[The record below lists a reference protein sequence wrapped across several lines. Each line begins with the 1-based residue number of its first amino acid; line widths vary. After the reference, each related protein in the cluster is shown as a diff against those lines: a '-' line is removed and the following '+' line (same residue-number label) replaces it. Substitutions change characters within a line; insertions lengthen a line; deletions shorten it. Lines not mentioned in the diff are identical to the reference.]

1 MSVFVT
7 LGSLGALLG
16 VALGAFG
23 AHILKARIDPELFA
37 VYQTAVLYHLV
48 HALGLVLV
56 GLLCQAYPG
65 NRLLPRAGWSLL
77 AGIVLFSG
85 SLYLLAVTGVRW
97 LGAITPLGGVAFLA
111 GWGLVAA
118 AALVTRGGPQP
129 PGRKP

>member
-1 MSVFVT
+1 MSIFVA
-7 LGSLGALLG
+7 LGGLNALLG

-23 AHILKARIDPELFA
+23 AHILKARIDPELFT

-48 HALGLVLV
+48 HALGLILV
-56 GLLCQAYPG
+56 GLLCQAHPG
-65 NRLLPRAGWSLL
+65 NRLLPRAGWTLL
-77 AGIVLFSG
+77 AGIALFSG

-118 AALVTRGGPQP
+118 AALVTRSAPLR
-129 PGRKP
+129 PGKKS